1 MLKNSGRQEAIQA
14 AQQRGIALAAEEI
27 SQKTGGKINV
37 ERMRGVT
44 GGRAG
49 APSGGGENLDD
60 GIGYQ
65 EPGRELSHE
74 SMSNGVGYSDRG
86 SLQFSLHSESTQTY
100 SEYLQHHRKRTF
112 QKV

>member
-37 ERMRGVT
+37 ERMRGAT
-44 GGRAG
+44 GGRG
-49 APSGGGENLDD
+49 GSTSGGGENLDD

-86 SLQFSLHSESTQTY
+86 SHHFLFARIPSLETNAY
-100 SEYLQHHRKRTF
+100 SF
-112 QKV
+112 